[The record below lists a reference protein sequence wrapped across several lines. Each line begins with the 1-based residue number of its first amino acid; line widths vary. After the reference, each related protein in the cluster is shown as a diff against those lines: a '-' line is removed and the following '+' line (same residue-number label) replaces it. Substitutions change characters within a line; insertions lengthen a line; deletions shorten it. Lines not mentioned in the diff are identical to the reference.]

1 MMKAAEH
8 VGKISVYTFPEKYSV
23 VYIRINHHEGI
34 TKKEN
39 STIRIS
45 LNHVIYLDGYFM
57 IDNSGSGVITNIP
70 VKCLKLE
77 IFCFMEQ
84 LLDTRTACKLFYHLH
99 AMRALKLVSHG

>member
-23 VYIRINHHEGI
+23 VYVRINHHESF

-57 IDNSGSGVITNIP
+57 IDNSGVITNIP